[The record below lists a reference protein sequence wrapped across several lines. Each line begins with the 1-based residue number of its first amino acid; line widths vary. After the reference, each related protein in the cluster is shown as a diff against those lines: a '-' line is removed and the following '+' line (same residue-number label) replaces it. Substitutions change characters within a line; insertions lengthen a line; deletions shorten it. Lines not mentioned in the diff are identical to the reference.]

1 MILVNYI
8 KIGAYSFRFTYLSY
22 VYEVQGTDN
31 QGKWDHTFASN
42 INYKL
47 LTHIIC
53 KEHMEYISAP
63 VMQNQCSFN

>member
-42 INYKL
+42 IN
-47 LTHIIC
+47 
-53 KEHMEYISAP
+53 
-63 VMQNQCSFN
+63 